1 MKVKKVKFKERVFAK
16 LFEISK
22 YVRELEEIL
31 PSEDEYIHN
40 LTIRRACEK
49 TIELA
54 IETVIDIISMV
65 VREEK
70 YDFPDDEENLITIVT
85 EKKVISPKLSLKL
98 KEMKRFRNIL
108 IHKYGNIDNEQAY
121 EFMENETKDF
131 LEFEKEIKKYLQKKK

>member
-1 MKVKKVKFKERVFAK
+1 MKFKERVFAK